1 MEKYILPLQ
10 NRKGQHFPM
19 FFPHPHIHF
28 FPLKM
33 CSLSAEHL
41 TTVDG
46 EEFCA
51 ADFKSHIQNCQKLG
65 MVTKGKLSLKKAQ
78 SFIFKT

>member
-1 MEKYILPLQ
+1 
-10 NRKGQHFPM
+10 
-19 FFPHPHIHF
+19 
-28 FPLKM
+28 M

-51 ADFKSHIQNCQKLG
+51 ADFKSHIQSCQKLG
-65 MVTKGKLSLKKAQ
+65 MITKGKLSLEKAQ

>member
-10 NRKGQHFPM
+10 NRKGKHFSVFP
-19 FFPHPHIHF
+19 PHPQLCSPF
-28 FPLKM
+28 KM

-51 ADFKSHIQNCQKLG
+51 GDFKRHIQSCQKLS
-65 MVTKGKLSLKKAQ
+65 MITKGKLSLKEAQ

>member
-1 MEKYILPLQ
+1 MEKYILAYQ
-10 NRKGQHFPM
+10 NRRGKHFSV
-19 FFPHPHIHF
+19 FSPHPHLHS
-28 FPLKM
+28 PLKM

-51 ADFKSHIQNCQKLG
+51 RDFKRQIQSCQKLG
-65 MVTKGKLSLKKAQ
+65 MITKGKLSLK
-78 SFIFKT
+78 